1 MVTIANRL
9 DVDCDCDCLGPSLPN
24 SETVFVFDPE
34 QKPKT
39 ISRSLPYEIWF

>member
-1 MVTIANRL
+1 VVRWEGLVWCFHEAL
-9 DVDCDCDCLGPSLPN
+9 VLGPSLPN

-39 ISRSLPYEIWF
+39 ISRSLPYQIWF